1 MQSNDLIARATPYV
15 PDRAAA
21 LDALRLLA
29 DYGDGAGAAATR
41 EANRSRDLGN
51 LVNFCRWR
59 QVARLIAAMDA
70 ANGEQTRH

>member
-1 MQSNDLIARATPYV
+1 MQSRETLAGATPFV

-29 DYGDGAGAAATR
+29 DHGDGAGLAAAR
-41 EANRSRDLGN
+41 EADRSRNLGN

>member
-1 MQSNDLIARATPYV
+1 MQSNDTCAEASPFV

-21 LDALRLLA
+21 LDAVRLLD
-29 DYGDGAGAAATR
+29 DYGDGAGDAAAR

-59 QVARLIAAMDA
+59 QVARLIAAMDDA
-70 ANGEQTRH
+70 GGEQTRH